1 MSYFIFHI
9 KRIIFIIKIFG
20 SYRKNKQRD
29 SISVETQN
37 KDISESSKKMDDDD
51 VFVKPAQ
58 PKPIVE
64 PKEHVMIECIVNKDK
79 NVSSRY

>member
-1 MSYFIFHI
+1 MVWFL
-9 KRIIFIIKIFG
+9 
-20 SYRKNKQRD
+20 RKNKQRD

-37 KDISESSKKMDDDD
+37 KDTSESSKKMDDN

-79 NVSSRY
+79 NVSSCQY

>member
-1 MSYFIFHI
+1 MVWFL
-9 KRIIFIIKIFG
+9 
-20 SYRKNKQRD
+20 RKNKQRD

-37 KDISESSKKMDDDD
+37 KDTSESSKKMDDD

-79 NVSSRY
+79 NVSSCQY

>member
-1 MSYFIFHI
+1 MVWFL
-9 KRIIFIIKIFG
+9 
-20 SYRKNKQRD
+20 RKNKQRD

-37 KDISESSKKMDDDD
+37 KDISESSKKMDDD

-79 NVSSRY
+79 NVSSCQY